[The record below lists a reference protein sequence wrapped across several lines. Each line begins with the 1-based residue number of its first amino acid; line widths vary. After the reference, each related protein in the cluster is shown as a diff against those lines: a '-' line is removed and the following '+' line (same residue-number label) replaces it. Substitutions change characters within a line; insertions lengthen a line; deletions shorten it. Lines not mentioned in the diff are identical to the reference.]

1 MDENMN
7 LQETVTEIPETT
19 GEKEEKEEK
28 SQNAQKGKGKKK
40 KVSVYLP
47 RLRGEK
53 NQDVWV
59 CVNGKGI
66 LIKRGERV
74 EVDPEYE
81 EVLRHSEQSDDLA
94 DAFLNELETKS
105 PE

>member
-7 LQETVTEIPETT
+7 LQEIGTESPETT
-19 GEKEEKEEK
+19 EEK
-28 SQNAQKGKGKKK
+28 AQKGKGKKK

-47 RLRGEK
+47 RIRGEK

-74 EVDPEYE
+74 EVDPEYA
-81 EVLRHSEQSDDLA
+81 EVLQHSERSDDLA

>member
-7 LQETVTEIPETT
+7 LQETVTESPETA
-19 GEKEEKEEK
+19 EEKV
-28 SQNAQKGKGKKK
+28 QKGKGKKK

-74 EVDPEYE
+74 EVDPEYA
-81 EVLRHSEQSDDLA
+81 EVLQHSEQSDDLA

>member
-1 MDENMN
+1 MDENLN
-7 LQETVTEIPETT
+7 IQETGTDNQEPKTNNQEPTDETQET
-19 GEKEEKEEK
+19 
-28 SQNAQKGKGKKK
+28 AKGKKK
-40 KVSVYLP
+40 KKKVPVLLP

-74 EVDPEYE
+74 EVEPEYA
-81 EVLRHSEQSDDLA
+81 EVLKHSEQADDYA
-94 DAFLNELETKS
+94 DAFLNELETKKS
-105 PE
+105 E

>member
-7 LQETVTEIPETT
+7 LQETVNESPETT
-19 GEKEEKEEK
+19 EEK
-28 SQNAQKGKGKKK
+28 QNAPKGKGKKK

-74 EVDPEYE
+74 EVDPEYA
-81 EVLRHSEQSDDLA
+81 EVLQHSEQSDDLA

>member
-7 LQETVTEIPETT
+7 LQETVNESLETT
-19 GEKEEKEEK
+19 EEK
-28 SQNAQKGKGKKK
+28 QNAQKGKGKKK

-74 EVDPEYE
+74 EVDPEYA
-81 EVLRHSEQSDDLA
+81 EVLQHSEQSDDLA

>member
-7 LQETVTEIPETT
+7 LQETVNESPETT
-19 GEKEEKEEK
+19 DEKEEK
-28 SQNAQKGKGKKK
+28 SQTAPKGKGKKK

-74 EVDPEYE
+74 EVDPEYA
-81 EVLRHSEQSDDLA
+81 EVLQHSEQSDDLA